1 MNLLIL
7 TETNSSY
14 NSIRPEAEVYISL
27 LDYGHKITIMTQ
39 ADTEYAV
46 RFKEHGIT
54 VIDTSYGSKISLSL
68 IFNIRKIIQ
77 KNQIDIIYATNS
89 KAISNGLLASMGTKA
104 KFVTYRGTTGGL
116 YRRDPSAYLNAL
128 NPRVNGVICVS
139 SAVERHVKK
148 QLISTTTKTA
158 TIYKGHDTAW
168 YDTAK
173 VDLSQFGTTNEA
185 FNVAFVAN
193 VRPHKG
199 LIYLLQAA
207 HKLAPFKDIHIV
219 LIGSNINQ
227 EPYLSEIEACGMKDR
242 IHLTGFRNDAPQII
256 SSCSVLIQASTR
268 KEGLPR
274 VIMESLSVGTPV
286 IASAIEGNSEIIT
299 DGVDGFIVPV
309 KDSSA
314 IAQKILE
321 LYNNKDLLDRLSNN
335 TQNTINK
342 KLSHKATVE
351 QFDSFFK
358 ELF

>member
-1 MNLLIL
+1 MNLLVL

-14 NSIRPEAEVYISL
+14 NSIRPEAEIYISL
-27 LDYGHKITIMTQ
+27 LTLGYKVTIMTQ
-39 ADTEYAV
+39 ADSDYAA
-46 RFKEHGIT
+46 RFQECDIE
-54 VIDTSYGSKISLSL
+54 VVDTSYRHKVSPSL
-68 IFNIRKIIQ
+68 ILSIRKII
-77 KNQIDIIYATNS
+77 KEKHIDIVYATNS
-89 KAISNGLLASMGTKA
+89 KAISNGLLACMGTKT

-128 NPRVNGVICVS
+128 SPRVNGVICVS
-139 SAVERHVKK
+139 NAVTKHVKK
-148 QLISTTTKTA
+148 QLISKSTHVK
-158 TIYKGHDTAW
+158 TIYKGHSTDW
-168 YDTAK
+168 YEKTK
-173 VDLSQFGTTNEA
+173 TDLTQFGSNNEA

-207 HKLAPFKDIHIV
+207 HALSKFKDIHIV
-219 LIGSNINQ
+219 LIGNNINQ
-227 EPYLSEIEACGMKDR
+227 EPYLSEMEACGMKDR

-299 DGVDGFIVPV
+299 DGIDGFIVPI
-309 KDSSA
+309 KDSTA
-314 IAQKILE
+314 IAHKIIE
-321 LYNNKDLLDRLSNN
+321 LYNNKDLLDKLSEN